1 MKLLIIDCE
10 TTGLDPD
17 QGAELIEIGAIL
29 FDVPTRSILAQ
40 VSTVLPVEKIG
51 QEETHGISLQTAN
64 AVPFPVQSA
73 AINLLSN
80 MALNAD
86 YAVAH
91 SAVFDQQFAPACIDI
106 PWLCTY
112 EDFNFAPYKKQKLT
126 DLALAHGIAIKSA
139 HRALTDCGLIAEI
152 LAKRDDLE
160 SLIDVAIA
168 RSLSPL
174 VEIKALVDYK
184 NRDKASKAR
193 FSWIDTTVKKGWF
206 KTIKECD
213 LDDIVG
219 VDWERV

>member
-10 TTGLDPD
+10 TTEKPENNG
-17 QGAELIEIGAIL
+17 ELIEIAAIL

-40 VSTVLPVEKIG
+40 VSTLLPVKVHG
-51 QEETHGISLQTAN
+51 MQECHGISVEMAN
-64 AVPFPVQSA
+64 SVPFHTRNFVLETLMAMQMESSY
-73 AINLLSN
+73 AI
-80 MALNAD
+80 
-86 YAVAH
+86 AH
-91 SAVFDQQFAPACIDI
+91 SASFDKYFADRFIDI

-112 EDFNFAPYKKQKLT
+112 EDFRFTPHKPQSLIN
-126 DLALAHGIAIKSA
+126 LALAHGIAIKSA

-168 RSLSPL
+168 RSQSPL

-193 FSWIDTTVKKGWF
+193 FSWVDTKAKKGWF
-206 KTIKECD
+206 KTVKECD